1 MIGTPTIDWTEANQ
15 QFLGAELARLKAQLS
30 GADTTAAEARVAEAR
45 AALPFPGAIDRLADA
60 FGLSAFERDLLL
72 LCAGVEMDAELAAHC
87 ATAQGVPGRG
97 YATFGL
103 ALAALA
109 DQHWSA
115 CAPVRPLRLWR
126 LLELK
131 DEQALATGRLS
142 IDERVLHY
150 LAGVN
155 YLDPRLRPLLRPHVA
170 PTAMAASHAGI
181 VETAVQALTQS
192 EGAAP
197 AVQLIGDDAADQ
209 KDIACVA
216 ARRLGLQLYVL
227 PADDIPAS
235 PHEVDALSTLWQRE
249 AALLDGA
256 LLLDCNEDA
265 GTTVGARLAARLGGL
280 VFVAAREPLRLDRPV
295 LRFAV
300 DKPDAAEQERLWREA
315 LGPVTA
321 RLNGALD
328 GVATQ
333 FRMSAEAIMRTG
345 AALQATLAST
355 PTPDRALWQACRAS
369 VRGRLDDLAQRVEP
383 CATWDD
389 LVLPEPQKSTLRQIA
404 VQVRH
409 RLEVYDEWGFAA
421 KGSRGLGI
429 TALFAGESGTGKT
442 MAAEVLANELH
453 LDLYRVD
460 LSATVSKYIG
470 ETEKNLRRVF
480 DAAEDSGAILLFD
493 EADALFGKRSEVT
506 DSRDRYA
513 NIEVS
518 YLLQR
523 MEAYRGLAMLT
534 TNLKS
539 ALDPSFQRRLRFVV
553 QFPFPDTQQRELIWR
568 GIFPAGTPLDGID
581 PAKLARLNVAGGN
594 IRNIALGAAF
604 LAAAAGRRIGM
615 TDLLQAARS
624 EAAKRERPFA
634 EAETRGWV

>member
-216 ARRLGLQLYVL
+216 ARRLGYRRCGSAKQPCSTVRCCSIATKMQEPQSARAWRRGWAASCSL
-227 PADDIPAS
+227 PRASRCDSIALSCAS
-235 PHEVDALSTLWQRE
+235 PWTSPMLPSRSAY
-249 AALLDGA
+249 GA
-256 LLLDCNEDA
+256 
-265 GTTVGARLAARLGGL
+265 
-280 VFVAAREPLRLDRPV
+280 
-295 LRFAV
+295 
-300 DKPDAAEQERLWREA
+300 K
-315 LGPVTA
+315 
-321 RLNGALD
+321 
-328 GVATQ
+328 
-333 FRMSAEAIMRTG
+333 
-345 AALQATLAST
+345 
-355 PTPDRALWQACRAS
+355 
-369 VRGRLDDLAQRVEP
+369 
-383 CATWDD
+383 
-389 LVLPEPQKSTLRQIA
+389 
-404 VQVRH
+404 H
-409 RLEVYDEWGFAA
+409 
-421 KGSRGLGI
+421 
-429 TALFAGESGTGKT
+429 
-442 MAAEVLANELH
+442 
-453 LDLYRVD
+453 
-460 LSATVSKYIG
+460 
-470 ETEKNLRRVF
+470 
-480 DAAEDSGAILLFD
+480 
-493 EADALFGKRSEVT
+493 
-506 DSRDRYA
+506 
-513 NIEVS
+513 
-518 YLLQR
+518 
-523 MEAYRGLAMLT
+523 
-534 TNLKS
+534 
-539 ALDPSFQRRLRFVV
+539 
-553 QFPFPDTQQRELIWR
+553 
-568 GIFPAGTPLDGID
+568 
-581 PAKLARLNVAGGN
+581 LARS
-594 IRNIALGAAF
+594 
-604 LAAAAGRRIGM
+604 RR
-615 TDLLQAARS
+615 A
-624 EAAKRERPFA
+624 
-634 EAETRGWV
+634 